1 MCLGDPDCRGFF
13 FESSSCETSTRI
25 HLFRLIP
32 DGDKTVHM
40 VKDVLGQPGISKL
53 MTKTGEDT
61 GDSAATSTDFLYVKV
76 RSKKKFEN
84 LN

>member
-1 MCLGDPDCRGFF
+1 
-13 FESSSCETSTRI
+13 
-25 HLFRLIP
+25 
-32 DGDKTVHM
+32 M